1 MDFIHYMEKITGVS
15 VYALISFALFSFIFT
30 IMTVWAIKADKKM
43 IEEMR
48 NIPLDNPHS

>member
-1 MDFIHYMEKITGVS
+1 MSFIHYMEKISGVS
-15 VYALISFALFSFIFT
+15 IYALISFALFGFIFT
-30 IMTVWAIKADKKM
+30 IMTIWAFKADKKM